1 MATVI
6 DRLVVKLGLDSSDFK
21 KGEKELGSS
30 LDKARKGTEKT
41 AKQMKD
47 SGKDA
52 ATFFGELQK
61 SALKFMAA
69 LAAGRGLYNFV
80 QNTIKGGASLQRL
93 ATNLQTNVDS
103 LHRWGQAVKQNGGT
117 VEGFQATIQG
127 LSAGVT
133 ELMRGGN
140 ENLRGFLSTLG
151 IGLQDASGKAK
162 TMEQILLDVASAV
175 EEGKLGPSRANQVNF
190 LKQMGL
196 DDGTI
201 NLLLKGRKDVEKAL
215 AAQTGYN
222 ESDAKKALEYEQKWL
237 QAQEKINGYMREI
250 TYKLLP
256 SLIPAIDA
264 IGTAVSTMAPF
275 VAGIVD
281 GFVALN
287 EKTEGWLANILLAAG
302 ALKIVTSLIPGAS
315 KAAAGAG
322 AAGGAAAGAGAAGG
336 AAAGGFL
343 SKLFKIGVGGAA
355 LTYSGDLNTGEEAE
369 LARRRSM
376 APTIDAVTPVKVGEN
391 PHKSI
396 KKTRAER
403 NFNPGN
409 LEYQGQ
415 RGAIRESGQARFAKF
430 TSEEEG
436 IAALVRQFRIYQSR
450 GLNTISKIM
459 ELYAPRKENVTSEY
473 IENLTKWTGLAE
485 NQKLDFAD
493 TDTVKRMVQGISR
506 KEGRYTPL
514 TEGQIMSGINL
525 ANQRAGIAGTT
536 SIQTGDIIINT
547 PATDAAGIAR
557 DLYPALVA
565 NANSGMR

>member
-6 DRLVVKLGLDSSDFK
+6 DQLVVKLGLDSSDFK

-52 ATFFGELQK
+52 AAFFGELQK

-117 VEGFQATIQG
+117 AEGFQSTIQS

-151 IGLQDASGKAK
+151 IGLQDATGKAK
-162 TMEQILLDVASAV
+162 SMEQILLDVASAV
-175 EEGKLGPSRANQVNF
+175 EAGKLGPSRANQVNF
-190 LKQMGL
+190 LQQMGL

-237 QAQEKINGYMREI
+237 QAQEKINGYMRDL

-322 AAGGAAAGAGAAGG
+322 AAGGAAAG
-336 AAAGGFL
+336 GFFG
-343 SKLFKIGVGGAA
+343 KLFKFGVAGAA
-355 LTYSGDLNTGEEAE
+355 LTYSGDLNSGEEAE

-376 APTIDAVTPVKVGEN
+376 APTIDAATPAKVGEN
-391 PHKSI
+391 PHESI

-409 LEYQGQ
+409 LNYAGQ
-415 RGAIRESGQARFAKF
+415 SGASLEAGSNARFAKF
-430 TSEEEG
+430 NSEEEG
-436 IAALVRQFRIYQSR
+436 IAALVRQLRLYQQR
-450 GLNTISKIM
+450 GIDTIGEIVKK
-459 ELYAPRKENVTSEY
+459 YAPPSENDTQAYVA
-473 IENLTKWTGLAE
+473 NMARWTGLSANE
-485 NQKLDFAD
+485 KLNFND
-493 TDTVKRMVQGISR
+493 TETVRRMVEGISR

-536 SIQTGDIIINT
+536 SIQTGDITINT
-547 PATDAAGIAR
+547 QATDAAGIAR

>member
-6 DRLVVKLGLDSSDFK
+6 DQLVVKLGLDSSDFK

-52 ATFFGELQK
+52 AAFFGELQK

-117 VEGFQATIQG
+117 AEGFQATIQN

-151 IGLQDASGKAK
+151 IGLQDATGKAK
-162 TMEQILLDVASAV
+162 SMEQILLDVASAV
-175 EEGKLGPSRANQVNF
+175 EAGKLGPSRANQVNF
-190 LKQMGL
+190 LQQMGL

-264 IGTAVSTMAPF
+264 IGTAVSDMAPY
-275 VAGIVD
+275 VAKMVD
-281 GFVALN
+281 GFVTLN
-287 EKTEGWLANILLAAG
+287 EKTDGWLANLLLALG
-302 ALKIVTSLIPGAS
+302 AVKAISLLMPNLPKAPTTTPPPA
-315 KAAAGAG
+315 KTAPAAAAAGSW
-322 AAGGAAAGAGAAGG
+322 
-336 AAAGGFL
+336 FSRL
-343 SKLFKIGVGGAA
+343 LKIGVGGAA

-391 PHKSI
+391 PHESI

-409 LEYQGQ
+409 LNYAGQ
-415 RGAIRESGQARFAKF
+415 AGASLEAGSNARFAKF
-430 TSEEEG
+430 NSEEEG
-436 IAALVRQFRIYQSR
+436 IAALVRQLRLYQQR
-450 GLNTISKIM
+450 GIDTIGEIVKK
-459 ELYAPRKENVTSEY
+459 YAPPSENDTQAY
-473 IENLTKWTGLAE
+473 IASMARWTGLGADE
-485 NQKLDFAD
+485 KLNFNDAD
-493 TDTVKRMVQGISR
+493 TVRRMVQGISR

-536 SIQTGDIIINT
+536 SIQTGDITINT
-547 PATDAAGIAR
+547 QATDAAGIAR

>member
-6 DRLVVKLGLDSSDFK
+6 DQLVVKLGLDSSDFK

-93 ATNLQTNVDS
+93 ATNLQTTTDS

-215 AAQTGYN
+215 AEQTGYN
-222 ESDAKKALEYEQKWL
+222 EADAKKALEYEQKWL

-264 IGTAVSTMAPF
+264 IGTAVSNMAPY
-275 VAGIVD
+275 VAKMVD
-281 GFVALN
+281 GFVTLN
-287 EKTEGWLANILLAAG
+287 EKTDGWLANLLLALG
-302 ALKIVTSLIPGAS
+302 AVKGISLLLP
-315 KAAAGAG
+315 KAAGGA
-322 AAGGAAAGAGAAGG
+322 GAAAGAGAAGG

-343 SKLFKIGVGGAA
+343 GKLFKFGVAGAA
-355 LTYSGDLNTGEEAE
+355 LTYSGDLNTGEEDE

-376 APTIDAVTPVKVGEN
+376 APTIDTGPRPSSEPA
-391 PHKSI
+391 PHAST

-409 LEYQGQ
+409 LNYAGQ
-415 RGAIRESGQARFAKF
+415 AGASLEAGSNARFAKF
-430 TSEEEG
+430 NSEEEG
-436 IAALVRQFRIYQSR
+436 IAALVRQLRLYQQR
-450 GLNTISKIM
+450 GIDTIGEIVKK
-459 ELYAPRKENVTSEY
+459 YAPPSENDTQAY
-473 IENLTKWTGLAE
+473 IASMARWTGLGADE
-485 NQKLDFAD
+485 KLNFND
-493 TDTVKRMVQGISR
+493 TDTVRRMVQGISR

-536 SIQTGDIIINT
+536 SIQTGDITINT
-547 PATDAAGIAR
+547 QATDAAGIAR
-557 DLYPALVA
+557 DLYPALVTQ
-565 NANSGMR
+565 ANSGMR

>member
-6 DRLVVKLGLDSSDFK
+6 DQLVVKLGLDPKDFK
-21 KGEKELGSS
+21 DGVNIIVVE
-30 LDKARKGTEKT
+30 LDKAKDKTKKT
-41 AKQMKD
+41 ADDMKK
-47 SGKDA
+47 SGKEA
-52 ATFFGELQK
+52 AGFFTELQK
-61 SALKFMAA
+61 SVLKFMAA

-80 QNTIKGGASLQRL
+80 QNTVKTGASIQRL
-93 ATNLQTNVDS
+93 AANLQTSADS

-151 IGLQDASGKAK
+151 IGLQDATGKAK

-175 EEGKLGPSRANQVNF
+175 EAGKLGPSRANQVNF
-190 LKQMGL
+190 LQQMGL

-222 ESDAKKALEYEQKWL
+222 EADAKKALEYEQKWL
-237 QAQEKINGYMREI
+237 QAQEKINGYMREL

-256 SLIPAIDA
+256 SVIPAIDA
-264 IGTAVSTMAPF
+264 IGTAVSNMAPY
-275 VAGIVD
+275 VAKMVD
-281 GFVALN
+281 GFVTLN
-287 EKTEGWLANILLAAG
+287 EKTDGWLANLLLALG
-302 ALKIVTSLIPGAS
+302 AVKGISLLLP
-315 KAAAGAG
+315 KAAGGA
-322 AAGGAAAGAGAAGG
+322 GAAAGAGAAGG

-343 SKLFKIGVGGAA
+343 GRLFKFGAGGAA
-355 LTYSGDLNTGEEAE
+355 LTYSGDLNSGEAAE

-376 APTIDAVTPVKVGEN
+376 APTIDTGPRPSSEPA
-391 PHKSI
+391 PHSST

-409 LEYQGQ
+409 LNYAGQ
-415 RGAIRESGQARFAKF
+415 AGASLEAGSNARFAKF
-430 TSEEEG
+430 NSEEEG
-436 IAALVRQFRIYQSR
+436 IAALVRQLRLYQQR
-450 GLNTISKIM
+450 GIDTIGEIVKK
-459 ELYAPRKENVTSEY
+459 YAPPSENDTQAY
-473 IENLTKWTGLAE
+473 IASMARWTGLGADE
-485 NQKLDFAD
+485 KLNFND
-493 TDTVKRMVQGISR
+493 TDTVRRMVQGISR

-525 ANQRAGIAGTT
+525 ANQRAGIAGAT
-536 SIQTGDIIINT
+536 SIQTGDITINT
-547 PATDAAGIAR
+547 QATDASGIAR
-557 DLYPALVA
+557 DFRSAIVA
-565 NANSGMR
+565 QANSGMR

>member
-6 DRLVVKLGLDSSDFK
+6 DQLVVKLGLDSSDFK

-52 ATFFGELQK
+52 AAFFGELQK

-117 VEGFQATIQG
+117 AEGFQATIQN

-151 IGLQDASGKAK
+151 IGLQDATGKAK
-162 TMEQILLDVASAV
+162 SMEQILLDVASAV
-175 EEGKLGPSRANQVNF
+175 EAGKLGPSRANQVNF
-190 LKQMGL
+190 LQQMGL

-237 QAQEKINGYMREI
+237 QAQEKINGYMREL

-256 SLIPAIDA
+256 SLLPAIDA
-264 IGTAVSTMAPF
+264 IGTAVSNMAPY
-275 VAGIVD
+275 VAKIVD
-281 GFVALN
+281 GFVTLN
-287 EKTEGWLANILLAAG
+287 EKTDGWLANLLLALG
-302 ALKIVTSLIPGAS
+302 AVKGISLLLP
-315 KAAAGAG
+315 KAAGGA
-322 AAGGAAAGAGAAGG
+322 GAAAGAGAAGG

-485 NQKLDFAD
+485 NQKLDFTD

-557 DLYPALVA
+557 DLYPALVTQ
-565 NANSGMR
+565 ANSGMR

>member
-6 DRLVVKLGLDSSDFK
+6 DQLVVKLGLDSSDFK

-52 ATFFGELQK
+52 AAFFGELQK

-117 VEGFQATIQG
+117 AEGFQATIQG

-151 IGLQDASGKAK
+151 IGLQDATGKAK
-162 TMEQILLDVASAV
+162 SMEQILLDVASAV
-175 EEGKLGPSRANQVNF
+175 EAGKLGPSRANQVNF
-190 LKQMGL
+190 LQQMGL

-264 IGTAVSTMAPF
+264 IGTAVSNIAPY
-275 VAGIVD
+275 VAKMVD
-281 GFVALN
+281 GFVTLN
-287 EKTEGWLANILLAAG
+287 EKTDGWLANLLLALG
-302 ALKIVTSLIPGAS
+302 AVKGISLLLP
-315 KAAAGAG
+315 KAAGGA
-322 AAGGAAAGAGAAGG
+322 GAAAGAGAAGG
-336 AAAGGFL
+336 AAAGGFFG
-343 SKLFKIGVGGAA
+343 KLFKFGVAGAA

-369 LARRRSM
+369 LARRRTM
-376 APTIDAVTPVKVGEN
+376 APTIDAVTPAKVGEN
-391 PHKSI
+391 PHEAI

-409 LEYQGQ
+409 LNYAGQ
-415 RGAIRESGQARFAKF
+415 SGASLEAGSNARFAKF
-430 TSEEEG
+430 NSEEEG
-436 IAALVRQFRIYQSR
+436 IAALVRQLRLYQQR
-450 GLNTISKIM
+450 GIDTIGEIVKK
-459 ELYAPRKENVTSEY
+459 YAPPSENDTQAYVA
-473 IENLTKWTGLAE
+473 NMARWTGLSADE
-485 NQKLDFAD
+485 KLNFND
-493 TDTVKRMVQGISR
+493 TETVRRMVEGISR

-536 SIQTGDIIINT
+536 SIQTGDITINT
-547 PATDAAGIAR
+547 QATDAAGIAR

>member
-6 DRLVVKLGLDSSDFK
+6 DQLVVKLGLDSSDFK

-47 SGKDA
+47 SGKEA
-52 ATFFGELQK
+52 AGFFTELQK

-80 QNTIKGGASLQRL
+80 QSTIKGGASLQRL
-93 ATNLQTNVDS
+93 ATNLQTTTDS

-117 VEGFQATIQG
+117 AEGFQATIQS

-151 IGLQDASGKAK
+151 IGLQDATGKAK

-175 EEGKLGPSRANQVNF
+175 EAGKLGPSRANQVNF
-190 LKQMGL
+190 LQQMGL

-256 SLIPAIDA
+256 SLLPAIDA
-264 IGTAVSTMAPF
+264 IGTAVSNMAPY
-275 VAGIVD
+275 VAKMVD
-281 GFVALN
+281 GFVTLN
-287 EKTEGWLANILLAAG
+287 EKTDGWLANLLLALG
-302 ALKIVTSLIPGAS
+302 AVKGISLLLP
-315 KAAAGAG
+315 KAAGGA
-322 AAGGAAAGAGAAGG
+322 GAAAGAGAAGG
-336 AAAGGFL
+336 AAAGGFFG
-343 SKLFKIGVGGAA
+343 KLFKFGVAGAA
-355 LTYSGDLNTGEEAE
+355 LTYSGDLNSGEEAE

-376 APTIDAVTPVKVGEN
+376 APTIDAGPQPSATATG
-391 PHKSI
+391 ST

-409 LEYQGQ
+409 LNYAGQ
-415 RGAIRESGQARFAKF
+415 AGASLEAGSNARFAKF
-430 TSEEEG
+430 NSEEEG
-436 IAALVRQFRIYQSR
+436 IAALVRQLRLYHQR
-450 GLNTISKIM
+450 GIDTIGEIVKK
-459 ELYAPRKENVTSEY
+459 YAPPSENDTQAYVA
-473 IENLTKWTGLAE
+473 NMARWTGLSADE
-485 NQKLDFAD
+485 KLNFND
-493 TDTVKRMVQGISR
+493 TETVRRMVEGISR

-536 SIQTGDIIINT
+536 SIQTGDITINT
-547 PATDAAGIAR
+547 QATDAAGIAR

>member
-6 DRLVVKLGLDSSDFK
+6 DQLVVKLGLDASGFK
-21 KGEKELGSS
+21 QGEKDLNTS
-30 LDKARKGTEKT
+30 LEKARKGTDKT

-52 ATFFGELQK
+52 AAFFGELQK

-80 QNTIKGGASLQRL
+80 QNTIKGGANLQRL
-93 ATNLQTNVDS
+93 ATNLQTTTDS

-162 TMEQILLDVASAV
+162 TMEQILLDVSSAV
-175 EEGKLGPSRANQVNF
+175 EGGKLGPSRANQVNF
-190 LKQMGL
+190 LQQMGL
-196 DDGTI
+196 DEGTI
-201 NLLLKGRKDVEKAL
+201 NLLLKGRKAVEQAL

-237 QAQEKINGYMREI
+237 QAQEKINGYMREL

-256 SLIPAIDA
+256 SVIPAIDA

-275 VAGIVD
+275 VAKMVD
-281 GFVALN
+281 GFVTLN
-287 EKTEGWLANILLAAG
+287 EKTDGWLANLLLALG
-302 ALKIVTSLIPGAS
+302 AVKGISMLLP
-315 KAAAGAG
+315 AAAGGSA
-322 AAGGAAAGAGAAGG
+322 AAAGAGAAGG
-336 AAAGGFL
+336 AAAGGL
-343 SKLFKIGVGGAA
+343 LGRLFKFGAGGAA
-355 LTYSGDLNTGEEAE
+355 LTYSGDLNTGEAAE
-369 LARRRSM
+369 LARRRTM
-376 APTIDAVTPVKVGEN
+376 APTIDAGPRPSAEPA
-391 PHKSI
+391 PHAST

-409 LEYQGQ
+409 LNYAGQ
-415 RGAIRESGQARFAKF
+415 AGATLESGSGARFAKF
-430 TSEEEG
+430 ASEEEG
-436 IAALVRQFRIYQSR
+436 IAALVRQLRLYQQR
-450 GLNTISKIM
+450 GIDTIGEIVKK
-459 ELYAPRKENVTSEY
+459 YAPPNENDTQAY
-473 IENLTKWTGLAE
+473 IASMARWTGLSADE
-485 NQKLDFAD
+485 KLDFND
-493 TDTVKRMVQGISR
+493 TDTVRRMVQGISR
-506 KEGRYTPL
+506 KEGRFTPL
-514 TEGQIMSGINL
+514 SEGQIMSGIGI
-525 ANQRAGIAGTT
+525 ANQRAGLPAP
-536 SIQTGDIIINT
+536 SITTGDITINT
-547 PATDAAGIAR
+547 QATDAAGIAR

-565 NANSGMR
+565 QANSGMR

>member
-6 DRLVVKLGLDSSDFK
+6 DQLVVKLGLDSSDFK

-52 ATFFGELQK
+52 AAFFGELQK

-117 VEGFQATIQG
+117 AEGFQATIQN

-151 IGLQDASGKAK
+151 IGLQDATGKAK
-162 TMEQILLDVASAV
+162 SMEQILLDVASAV
-175 EEGKLGPSRANQVNF
+175 EAGKLGPSRANQVNF
-190 LKQMGL
+190 LQQMGL

-237 QAQEKINGYMREI
+237 QAQEKIDGYMREL

-322 AAGGAAAGAGAAGG
+322 AAGGAAAG
-336 AAAGGFL
+336 GFL
-343 SKLFKIGVGGAA
+343 GKLFKFGVGGAA
-355 LTYSGDLNTGEEAE
+355 LTYSGDLNTGEAAE

-376 APTIDAVTPVKVGEN
+376 APTIDAGPQPSAAATG
-391 PHKSI
+391 SA

-409 LEYQGQ
+409 LNYAGQ
-415 RGAIRESGQARFAKF
+415 SGASLEAGSNARFAKF
-430 TSEEEG
+430 NSEEEG
-436 IAALVRQFRIYQSR
+436 IAALVRQLRLYQQR
-450 GLNTISKIM
+450 GIDTIGEIVKK
-459 ELYAPRKENVTSEY
+459 YAPPSENDTQAYVA
-473 IENLTKWTGLAE
+473 NMARWTGLSADE
-485 NQKLDFAD
+485 KLNFND
-493 TDTVKRMVQGISR
+493 TETVRRMVEGISR

-525 ANQRAGIAGTT
+525 ANQRAGIAGAT
-536 SIQTGDIIINT
+536 SIQTGDITINT
-547 PATDAAGIAR
+547 QATDAAGIAR

>member
-6 DRLVVKLGLDSSDFK
+6 DQLVVKLGLDSSDFK

-52 ATFFGELQK
+52 AAFFGELQK

-117 VEGFQATIQG
+117 AEGFQATIQS

-151 IGLQDASGKAK
+151 IGLQDATGKAK

-175 EEGKLGPSRANQVNF
+175 EAGKLGPSRANQVNF
-190 LKQMGL
+190 LQQMGL

-264 IGTAVSTMAPF
+264 IGSAVSNMAPY
-275 VAGIVD
+275 VAKMVD
-281 GFVALN
+281 GFVTLN
-287 EKTEGWLANILLAAG
+287 EKTDGWLANLLLALG
-302 ALKIVTSLIPGAS
+302 VVKGISLLLP
-315 KAAAGAG
+315 KAAGGA
-322 AAGGAAAGAGAAGG
+322 GAAAGAGAAGG
-336 AAAGGFL
+336 AAAGGFFG
-343 SKLFKIGVGGAA
+343 KLFKFGVAGAA

-376 APTIDAVTPVKVGEN
+376 APTIDTGPRPSSEPA
-391 PHKSI
+391 PHAST

-409 LEYQGQ
+409 LNYAGQ
-415 RGAIRESGQARFAKF
+415 AGASLEAGGNARFAKF
-430 TSEEEG
+430 NSEEEG
-436 IAALVRQFRIYQSR
+436 IAALVRQLRLYQQR
-450 GLNTISKIM
+450 GIDTIGEIVKK
-459 ELYAPRKENVTSEY
+459 YAPPSENDTQAYVA
-473 IENLTKWTGLAE
+473 NMARWTGLSADE
-485 NQKLDFAD
+485 KLNFND
-493 TDTVKRMVQGISR
+493 TETVRRMVEGISR

-525 ANQRAGIAGTT
+525 ANQRAGIAGAT
-536 SIQTGDIIINT
+536 SIQTGDITINT
-547 PATDAAGIAR
+547 QATDAAGIAR

>member
-6 DRLVVKLGLDSSDFK
+6 DQLVVKLGLDSSDFK

-52 ATFFGELQK
+52 AAFFGELQK

-117 VEGFQATIQG
+117 AEGFQTTIQS

-151 IGLQDASGKAK
+151 IGLQDATGKAK
-162 TMEQILLDVASAV
+162 SMEQILLDVASAV
-175 EEGKLGPSRANQVNF
+175 EAGKLGPSRANQVNF
-190 LKQMGL
+190 LQQMGL

-264 IGTAVSTMAPF
+264 IGAAVSTMAPY
-275 VAGIVD
+275 VARMVD
-281 GFVALN
+281 GFVTLN
-287 EKTEGWLANILLAAG
+287 EKTDGWLANLLLALG
-302 ALKIVTSLIPGAS
+302 AVKGISLLLP
-315 KAAAGAG
+315 K
-322 AAGGAAAGAGAAGG
+322 AAGGSAAAAGAGAAGG

-343 SKLFKIGVGGAA
+343 GRLFKFGAGGAA
-355 LTYSGDLNTGEEAE
+355 LTYSGDLNSGEEAE

-376 APTIDAVTPVKVGEN
+376 APTIDTGPRPSSEPS
-391 PHKSI
+391 PHAST

-409 LEYQGQ
+409 LNYAGQ
-415 RGAIRESGQARFAKF
+415 AGASLEAGSNARFAKF
-430 TSEEEG
+430 NSEEEG
-436 IAALVRQFRIYQSR
+436 IAALVRQLRLYQQR
-450 GLNTISKIM
+450 GIDTIGEIVKK
-459 ELYAPRKENVTSEY
+459 YAPPSENDTQAYVA
-473 IENLTKWTGLAE
+473 NMARWTGLSADE
-485 NQKLDFAD
+485 KLNFND
-493 TDTVKRMVQGISR
+493 TETVRRMVEGISR

-525 ANQRAGIAGTT
+525 ANQRAGISGTT
-536 SIQTGDIIINT
+536 SIQTGDITINT
-547 PATDAAGIAR
+547 QATDAAGIAR

>member
-6 DRLVVKLGLDSSDFK
+6 DQLVVKLGLDSSDFK

-52 ATFFGELQK
+52 AAFFGELQK

-93 ATNLQTNVDS
+93 ATNLQTTTDS

-175 EEGKLGPSRANQVNF
+175 EAGKLGPSRANQVNF
-190 LKQMGL
+190 LQQMGL

-215 AAQTGYN
+215 SAQTGYN
-222 ESDAKKALEYEQKWL
+222 EADAKKALEYEQKWL
-237 QAQEKINGYMREI
+237 QAQEKINGYMREL

-256 SLIPAIDA
+256 SLLPAIDA
-264 IGTAVSTMAPF
+264 IGTAVSNMAPY
-275 VAGIVD
+275 VAKMVD
-281 GFVALN
+281 GFVTLN
-287 EKTEGWLANILLAAG
+287 EKTDGWLANLLLALG
-302 ALKIVTSLIPGAS
+302 AVKGISLLLP
-315 KAAAGAG
+315 KAAGGA
-322 AAGGAAAGAGAAGG
+322 GAAAGAGAAGG

-343 SKLFKIGVGGAA
+343 GRLFKFGAGGAA
-355 LTYSGDLNTGEEAE
+355 LTYSGDLNTGEAAE

-376 APTIDAVTPVKVGEN
+376 APTIDTGPRPSSEPS
-391 PHKSI
+391 PHAST

-409 LEYQGQ
+409 LNYAGQ
-415 RGAIRESGQARFAKF
+415 AGASLEAGSNARFAKF
-430 TSEEEG
+430 NSEEEG
-436 IAALVRQFRIYQSR
+436 IAALVRQLRLYQQR
-450 GLNTISKIM
+450 GIDTIGEIVKK
-459 ELYAPRKENVTSEY
+459 YAPPSENDTQAY
-473 IENLTKWTGLAE
+473 IANMARWTGLGADE
-485 NQKLDFAD
+485 KLNFND
-493 TDTVKRMVQGISR
+493 TDTVRRMVQGISR

-525 ANQRAGIAGTT
+525 ANQRAGIAGAT
-536 SIQTGDIIINT
+536 SIQTGDITINT
-547 PATDAAGIAR
+547 QATDAAGIAR

>member
-1 MATVI
+1 MSASVI
-6 DRLVVKLGLDSSDFK
+6 DQLVVKLGLDSKDFK
-21 KGEKELGSS
+21 QGVSDVDKS

-52 ATFFGELQK
+52 ASFFGELQR

-93 ATNLQTNVDS
+93 ATNLQTTTDS
-103 LHRWGQAVKQNGGT
+103 LYRWGQAVKQNGGSA
-117 VEGFQATIQG
+117 EGFQATIQS

-162 TMEQILLDVASAV
+162 TMEEILLDVASAV
-175 EEGKLGPSRANQVNF
+175 EGGKLGPSRANQVNF
-190 LKQMGL
+190 LQQMGL

-201 NLLLKGRKDVEKAL
+201 NLLLKGRKEVDAAL
-215 AAQTGYN
+215 KAQTGYN

-256 SLIPAIDA
+256 SLLPAIDA
-264 IGTAVSTMAPF
+264 IGSAVSNMAPY
-275 VAGIVD
+275 VAKMVD
-281 GFVALN
+281 GFVTLN
-287 EKTEGWLANILLAAG
+287 EKTDGWLANLLLALG
-302 ALKIVTSLIPGAS
+302 AVKGISMLLP
-315 KAAAGAG
+315 KAAGG
-322 AAGGAAAGAGAAGG
+322 AAGGAAAGAAAGG
-336 AAAGGFL
+336 GMLSRLLKLGG
-343 SKLFKIGVGGAA
+343 IGGAA
-355 LTYSGDLNTGEEAE
+355 LTYSGGLNSNEAAE

-376 APTIDAVTPVKVGEN
+376 GATIDSGPVPSTAPA
-391 PHKSI
+391 PHSSI

-409 LEYQGQ
+409 LNF
-415 RGAIRESGQARFAKF
+415 AGQAGATLEPGANGRFARF
-430 TSEEEG
+430 SSEEEG
-436 IAALVRQFRIYQSR
+436 IAALVRQLRLYQQR
-450 GLNTISKIM
+450 GIDTLEEIVKK
-459 ELYAPRKENVTSEY
+459 YAPPSENNTQAY
-473 IENLTKWTGLAE
+473 IASMARWTGLSAGE
-485 NQKLDFAD
+485 KLDMND
-493 TDTVKRMVQGISR
+493 PDTVRKLIQGISR

-514 TEGQIMSGINL
+514 SEGQIMTGISI
-525 ANQRAGIAGTT
+525 ANQRAGMSAP
-536 SIQTGDIIINT
+536 SITTGDITINT
-547 PATDAAGIAR
+547 RATDAAGIAR

-565 NANSGMR
+565 QANSGMR

>member
-6 DRLVVKLGLDSSDFK
+6 DQLVVKLGLDSSDFK

-41 AKQMKD
+41 ARQMKD

-52 ATFFGELQK
+52 AAFFGELQK

-117 VEGFQATIQG
+117 AEGFQATIQS

-151 IGLQDASGKAK
+151 IGLQDATGKAK
-162 TMEQILLDVASAV
+162 SMEQILLDVASAV
-175 EEGKLGPSRANQVNF
+175 EAGKLGPSRANQVNF
-190 LKQMGL
+190 LQQMGL

-264 IGTAVSTMAPF
+264 IGTAVSTMAPY
-275 VAGIVD
+275 VAKMVD
-281 GFVALN
+281 GFVTLN
-287 EKTEGWLANILLAAG
+287 EKTDGWLANLLLALG
-302 ALKIVTSLIPGAS
+302 AVKGISLLLP
-315 KAAAGAG
+315 KAAGGA
-322 AAGGAAAGAGAAGG
+322 GAAAGAGAAGG
-336 AAAGGFL
+336 AAAGGFFG
-343 SKLFKIGVGGAA
+343 KLFKFGVAGAA
-355 LTYSGDLNTGEEAE
+355 LTYSGDLNSGEEAE

-376 APTIDAVTPVKVGEN
+376 APTIDTGPRPSSEPA
-391 PHKSI
+391 PHAST

-409 LEYQGQ
+409 LNYAGQ
-415 RGAIRESGQARFAKF
+415 AGASLEAGSNARFAKF
-430 TSEEEG
+430 KSEEEG
-436 IAALVRQFRIYQSR
+436 IAALVRQLRLYQQR
-450 GLNTISKIM
+450 GIDTIGEIVKK
-459 ELYAPRKENVTSEY
+459 YAPPSENDTQAYVA
-473 IENLTKWTGLAE
+473 NMARWTGLSADE
-485 NQKLDFAD
+485 KLNFND
-493 TDTVKRMVQGISR
+493 TETVRRMVEGISR

-525 ANQRAGIAGTT
+525 ANQRAGIAGAT
-536 SIQTGDIIINT
+536 SIQTGDITINT
-547 PATDAAGIAR
+547 QATDAAGIAR

>member
-6 DRLVVKLGLDSSDFK
+6 DQLVVKLGLDSSDFK

-52 ATFFGELQK
+52 AAFFGELQK

-117 VEGFQATIQG
+117 AEGFQATIQN

-151 IGLQDASGKAK
+151 IGLQDATGKAK
-162 TMEQILLDVASAV
+162 SMEQILLDVASAV
-175 EEGKLGPSRANQVNF
+175 EAGKLGPSRANQVNF
-190 LKQMGL
+190 LQQMGL

-264 IGTAVSTMAPF
+264 IGTAVSNMAPY
-275 VAGIVD
+275 VAKMVD
-281 GFVALN
+281 GFVTLN
-287 EKTEGWLANILLAAG
+287 EKTDGWLANLLLALG
-302 ALKIVTSLIPGAS
+302 AVKGISLLLP
-315 KAAAGAG
+315 KAAGGA
-322 AAGGAAAGAGAAGG
+322 GAAAGAGAAGG
-336 AAAGGFL
+336 AAAGGFFG
-343 SKLFKIGVGGAA
+343 KLFKFGVAGAA
-355 LTYSGDLNTGEEAE
+355 LTYSGDLNAGEEAE
-369 LARRRSM
+369 LARRRNM
-376 APTIDAVTPVKVGEN
+376 APTIDTGPRPSSEPS
-391 PHKSI
+391 PHAST

-409 LEYQGQ
+409 LNYAGQ
-415 RGAIRESGQARFAKF
+415 AGASLEAGGNARFAKF
-430 TSEEEG
+430 NSEEEG
-436 IAALVRQFRIYQSR
+436 IAALVRQLRLYQQR
-450 GLNTISKIM
+450 GIDTIGEIVKK
-459 ELYAPRKENVTSEY
+459 YAPPSENDTQAYVA
-473 IENLTKWTGLAE
+473 NMARWTGLSADE
-485 NQKLDFAD
+485 KLNFND
-493 TDTVKRMVQGISR
+493 TETVRRMVEGISR

-536 SIQTGDIIINT
+536 SIQTGDITINT
-547 PATDAAGIAR
+547 QATDAAGIAR

>member
-6 DRLVVKLGLDSSDFK
+6 DQLVVKLGLDPKDFK
-21 KGEKELGSS
+21 DGVNIIVVELEKAK
-30 LDKARKGTEKT
+30 DKTKKT
-41 AKQMKD
+41 ADDMKK
-47 SGKDA
+47 SGKEA
-52 ATFFGELQK
+52 AGFFTELHK

-93 ATNLQTNVDS
+93 STNLQTTTDS

-162 TMEQILLDVASAV
+162 TMEQILLDVSSAV
-175 EEGKLGPSRANQVNF
+175 EGGKLGPSRANQVNF
-190 LKQMGL
+190 LQQMGL

-201 NLLLKGRKDVEKAL
+201 NLLLKGRKAVEQAL

-237 QAQEKINGYMREI
+237 QAQEKINGYMREL

-256 SLIPAIDA
+256 SVIPAIDA

-275 VAGIVD
+275 VAKMVD

-287 EKTEGWLANILLAAG
+287 KETDGWLANILIAAG
-302 ALKIVTSLIPGAS
+302 ALKLVTSILPKAS
-315 KAAAGAG
+315 AAAAS
-322 AAGGAAAGAGAAGG
+322 GAAAGAGVVAGKGGLFGRLLRFG
-336 AAAGGFL
+336 A
-343 SKLFKIGVGGAA
+343 GGAA
-355 LTYSGDLNTGEEAE
+355 LTYSGDLNTGEAAE
-369 LARRRSM
+369 LARRRTM
-376 APTIDAVTPVKVGEN
+376 APTIDAGPRPSSEPA
-391 PHKSI
+391 PHAST

-409 LEYQGQ
+409 LNYAGQ
-415 RGAIRESGQARFAKF
+415 AGATLESGSGARFAKF
-430 TSEEEG
+430 ASEEEG
-436 IAALVRQFRIYQSR
+436 IAALVRQLRLYQQR
-450 GLNTISKIM
+450 GIDTIGEIVKK
-459 ELYAPRKENVTSEY
+459 YAPPSENDTQAY
-473 IENLTKWTGLAE
+473 IASMVRWTGLSADE
-485 NQKLDFAD
+485 KLDFND
-493 TDTVKRMVQGISR
+493 TDTVRRMVQGISR
-506 KEGRYTPL
+506 KEGRFTPL
-514 TEGQIMSGINL
+514 SEGQIMSGIGI
-525 ANQRAGIAGTT
+525 ANQRAGLPAP
-536 SIQTGDIIINT
+536 SITTGDITINT
-547 PATDAAGIAR
+547 QATDAAGIAR

-565 NANSGMR
+565 QANSGMR

>member
-6 DRLVVKLGLDSSDFK
+6 DQLVVKLGLDASGFK
-21 KGEKELGSS
+21 QGEKDLNTS
-30 LDKARKGTEKT
+30 LEKARKGTDKT

-52 ATFFGELQK
+52 AAFFGELQK

-93 ATNLQTNVDS
+93 ATNLQTTTDS

-162 TMEQILLDVASAV
+162 TMEQILLDVSSAV
-175 EEGKLGPSRANQVNF
+175 EGGRLGPSRANQVNF
-190 LKQMGL
+190 LQQMGL
-196 DDGTI
+196 DEGTI
-201 NLLLKGRKDVEKAL
+201 NLLLKGRKAVEQAL

-237 QAQEKINGYMREI
+237 QAQEKINGYMREL

-256 SLIPAIDA
+256 SVLPAIEA
-264 IGTAVSTMAPF
+264 IGDAVIEMSPF
-275 VAGIVD
+275 VTKMVD

-287 EKTEGWLANILLAAG
+287 KETDGWLANILLAAG
-302 ALKIVTSLIPGAS
+302 ALKLATSLLPKG
-315 KAAAGAG
+315 AAAGAG
-322 AAGGAAAGAGAAGG
+322 AAGAGAAGG

-343 SKLFKIGVGGAA
+343 GRLFKFGAGGAA
-355 LTYSGDLNTGEEAE
+355 LTYSGDLNTGESAE
-369 LARRRSM
+369 LARRRTM
-376 APTIDAVTPVKVGEN
+376 APTIDAGPRPSSEPA
-391 PHKSI
+391 PHVST

-409 LEYQGQ
+409 LNYAGQ
-415 RGAIRESGQARFAKF
+415 AGATLESGSGARFAKF
-430 TSEEEG
+430 ASEEEG
-436 IAALVRQFRIYQSR
+436 IAALVRQLRLYQQR
-450 GLNTISKIM
+450 GIDTIGEIVKK
-459 ELYAPRKENVTSEY
+459 YAPPNENDTQAY
-473 IENLTKWTGLAE
+473 IASMARWTGLSADE
-485 NQKLDFAD
+485 KLDFND
-493 TDTVKRMVQGISR
+493 TDTVRRMVQGISR
-506 KEGRYTPL
+506 KEGRFTPL
-514 TEGQIMSGINL
+514 SEGQIMSGIGI
-525 ANQRAGIAGTT
+525 ANQRAGLPAP
-536 SIQTGDIIINT
+536 SITTGDITINT
-547 PATDAAGIAR
+547 QATDAAGIAR

-565 NANSGMR
+565 QANSGMR